1 MPFTPTHVLAAIPIA
16 RGWDSPGIFTALAIG
31 SMIPDWPLYFPIG
44 PGYQLTHS
52 LTGIFVV
59 CLPMGLAITLLFL
72 ATARRPLFELLTPE
86 LQQRLTGYLDS
97 SPHKSI
103 RGIATLAAAVGIGAV
118 THVVWDSFTHDGAP
132 GVVMFPALNEVWIT
146 VYGVKFVGYMALQ
159 HGCSLVGLPLMIVL
173 FVHWYRRAEC
183 HPVSDP
189 ILSPVA
195 RWAWVLLLAGLPLA
209 TIIRHLAYIPQLT
222 LRPIITALYFAV
234 TEAGFMFVVLVA
246 CFSLLFYPV
255 AKYRQERT

>member
-1 MPFTPTHVLAAIPIA
+1 MA
-16 RGWDSPGIFTALAIG
+16 
-31 SMIPDWPLYFPIG
+31 
-44 PGYQLTHS
+44 
-52 LTGIFVV
+52 

-72 ATARRPLFELLTPE
+72 ATARRPLFELLTPG
-86 LQQRLTGYLDS
+86 LQQRLAGYLDA

-103 RGIATLAAAVGIGAV
+103 RGIATLAAAVWIGAV
-118 THVVWDSFTHDGAP
+118 THVVWDSFTHDGAS
-132 GVVMFPALNEVWIT
+132 GVVMLPAVSEVWIT
-146 VYGVKFVGYMALQ
+146 VYGVRFVGYMALQ
-159 HGCSLVGLPLMIVL
+159 HGFSLVGLPLMFAL
-173 FVHWYRRAEC
+173 FVLWYRNAEC

-195 RWAWVLLLAGLPLA
+195 RWAWILLLAGLPLA
-209 TIIRHLAYIPQLT
+209 SIIRHLAYIPQLT

-255 AKYRQERT
+255 AKYRQECP